1 MGYIWQLNKR
11 REREMAGDRGRGSGK
26 SGGKKIKRS
35 EKNDMRLQFIPS
47 FMPFYTITDSNVSL
61 PAFINF

>member
-11 REREMAGDRGRGSGK
+11 REREMEGDTGRGSGK
-26 SGGKKIKRS
+26 SGKKRKHY
-35 EKNDMRLQFIPS
+35 EKNDMCLQFILS